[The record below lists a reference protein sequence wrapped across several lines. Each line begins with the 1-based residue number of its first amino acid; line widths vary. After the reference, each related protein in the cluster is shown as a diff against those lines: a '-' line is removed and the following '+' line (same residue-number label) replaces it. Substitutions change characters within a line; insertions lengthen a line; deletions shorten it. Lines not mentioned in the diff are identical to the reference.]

1 MFPPRIP
8 TSSVVKNTI
17 AASLKGRRAPAL
29 LASLCCV
36 FACLICSLI
45 NSVLSIAFV
54 GSFSFVPYIFGAVLS
69 FFVLMPLFLG
79 TVRYFWRFTDG
90 AEDSPSEVFFY
101 FSSFSLYKRA
111 ISCVFA
117 VGLRCAVVVILCLL
131 PYIAVSLFCEGW
143 IFRFLGAEMPIWA
156 QGLVLV
162 QGFLLV
168 AGSLGGGLLAL
179 RYYLFSAVVVMDD
192 EIHPL
197 EALRISS
204 MVARQSQGSFLELL
218 FSLLGWILLSFL
230 LVPLF
235 YTAPLFFG
243 CYAVHCRYAIVNY
256 NESLKAYSDD
266 NFTPYI

>member
-1 MFPPRIP
+1 MFPPKIP
-8 TSSVVKNTI
+8 TSSVVKNTV

-29 LASLCCV
+29 LAALGFV
-36 FACLICSLI
+36 FTCLICSLI
-45 NSVLSIAFV
+45 GSALSVAFI
-54 GSFSFVPYIFGAVLS
+54 GKFSFVPNIFSVLLAA
-69 FFVLMPLFLG
+69 FFVLPVFLG
-79 TVRYFWRFTDG
+79 TVRFFWRFTDG
-90 AEDSPSEVFFY
+90 AEDSPAEIFFY
-101 FSSFSLYKRA
+101 FSSLSAYKRA
-111 ISCVFA
+111 VACIFT
-117 VGLRCAVVVILCLL
+117 VGLRCALVVTLCFL
-131 PYIAVSLFCEGW
+131 PYIVVWLFCEGW
-143 IFRFLGAEMPIWA
+143 IFRFLGTERPIWA

-162 QGFLLV
+162 QGFLSF
-168 AGSLGGGLLAL
+168 AGFLAGGLFAL

-192 EIHPL
+192 EVHPL

-218 FSLLGWILLSFL
+218 FSLLGWILLSL
-230 LVPLF
+230 LLAPLF